1 MKRGIFGLLF
11 ASVSVVSYAGY
22 SHEETSNSTGKV
34 YQDGKLLA
42 TLEYFNGWK
51 VLCEHKRVSGTP
63 RYQDER
69 RNDAVQRAVAECR
82 LNW

>member
-1 MKRGIFGLLF
+1 MRRLILGLLLAPVF
-11 ASVSVVSYAGY
+11 MASYAGY

-69 RNDAVQRAVAECR
+69 RNDAIQRAMSECR